1 MLTSRSIGCQML
13 LLNIALRARTFAAF
27 IFHIL
32 NFHLEFFSLFHD
44 KLHEAQKKFL
54 AMQKISSRAWRAA
67 NLKEKF
73 FSASYAWVLPGNT
86 NNKQIQYKMSK
97 CESCMHY
104 ISIICTLTLE
114 LSDMTFDELLGADLR
129 PSKLTDLSSFFFS
142 RKLSAFLKCT
152 KVKSR
157 KKDRLSPQS

>member
-1 MLTSRSIGCQML
+1 MSSETVSCIFNRAS
-13 LLNIALRARTFAAF
+13 NIAVAYHVNIKVNWLPDVVTEYCIEREKFAF

-129 PSKLTDLSSFFFS
+129 P
-142 RKLSAFLKCT
+142 A
-152 KVKSR
+152 
-157 KKDRLSPQS
+157 